1 MKVETFFFFFLF
13 LRDLVISLINWQN
26 KLRIYKSRLT
36 CRVRLKPHFVLL
48 RRNSKFC
55 KSVCH
60 PITFP
65 FYMRNTPRP
74 KPRRTARV
82 SAIKLPNLP
91 ALSSVL
97 FRELVISKHRPP
109 KELFEYPER
118 AQIPLL
124 GAHRRPMQLLSP

>member
-13 LRDLVISLINWQN
+13 WRDLVISLINWQN

-48 RRNSKFC
+48 RRNSKFS

-65 FYMRNTPRP
+65 FYLGKSQDP
-74 KPRRTARV
+74 KPRSMARV
-82 SAIKLPNLP
+82 STIKFPYLL
-91 ALSSVL
+91 ALSSML
-97 FRELVISKHRPP
+97 FKELVISKASPS
-109 KELFEYPER
+109 KELFEYAKR
-118 AQIPLL
+118 AQNPQLGTHRGPL
-124 GAHRRPMQLLSP
+124 QLLSP